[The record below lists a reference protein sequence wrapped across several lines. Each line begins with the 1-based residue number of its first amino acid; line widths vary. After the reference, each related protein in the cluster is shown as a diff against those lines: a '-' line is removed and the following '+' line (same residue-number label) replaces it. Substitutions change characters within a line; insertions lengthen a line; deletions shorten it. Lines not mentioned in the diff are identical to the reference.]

1 MQTITVTHPSGS
13 YPIYLGE
20 GALTQTGPRLAE
32 LGYQGCCAVVTNQPV
47 GRHHAEPLLASL
59 RAAGFEPTCLT
70 IPDGEQN
77 KTLATVADLYPQLV
91 EAKLDRRS
99 PIIALGGG
107 VLGDTVGFAAATYL
121 RGVPFAQIPTT
132 LLAMVDASVGG
143 KVGVDLPQGKN
154 LVGAFKQP
162 EMVVIDPAV
171 LSTLPPAELRAGMAE
186 VVKHGVIDS
195 PVLFA
200 ELEERSRGAEAQGSR
215 GEINLLSLLLTPYS
229 LLPTAIT
236 VKVRVVQED
245 PFEQGRR
252 AVLNLGHTFGHAF
265 ERLANFELR
274 HGEGVAMGTVCAARL
289 ATRLGLCSAET
300 TQRIVTLLDR
310 LGLPTEPPPYPPAE
324 VWAAMGADKKRQGNT
339 LRFILP
345 RAIGD
350 VDIFDNVAREDVA
363 AILTFNV

>member
-1 MQTITVTHPSGS
+1 MQVIKVSHPTGS

-20 GALTQTGPRLAE
+20 GALAQTGQHLAE
-32 LGYQGCCAVVTNQPV
+32 LGYSGRCAVVTNETV
-47 GRHHAEPLLASL
+47 GRHHVEPLLASL
-59 RAAGFEPTCLT
+59 HDADFEPAYLT
-70 IPDGEQN
+70 IPDGEPF
-77 KTLATVADLYPQLV
+77 KTLDTVADLYGQLV

-121 RGVPFAQIPTT
+121 RGVPFVQIPTT

-162 EMVVIDPAV
+162 EMVVVDPDV
-171 LSTLPPAELRAGMAE
+171 LATLPPPEFRAGLAE
-186 VVKHGVIDS
+186 VVKHGIIDS
-195 PVLFA
+195 PELFIA
-200 ELEERSRGAEAQGSR
+200 LEQGSRGAEEHGGGR
-215 GEINLLSLLLTPYS
+215 EITSSFILHPSSLLCE
-229 LLPTAIT
+229 AIN

-274 HGEGVAMGTVCAARL
+274 HGEAVAMGLACAARL
-289 ATRLGLCSAET
+289 AYRLGHCSDNT
-300 TQRIVTLLDR
+300 TQRIIALLEQ
-310 LGLPTEPPPYPPAE
+310 LKLPTEPPPYSPEE
-324 VWAAMGADKKRQGNT
+324 VWVAMGTDKKRQGHT

-350 VDIFDNVAREDVA
+350 VDIFDSVARADVE
-363 AILTFNV
+363 AILKGN